1 MYFGG
6 GDGQAL
12 HILWRG
18 TDNHNMYFGG
28 GTDNLD
34 IYFGGGRT
42 TLIYSLEGGDRKPL
56 YLSNRITKPN

>member
-34 IYFGGGRT
+34 IYFGGGTDNLNIFFRGRGGQT
-42 TLIYSLEGGDRKPL
+42 TFVSIKY
-56 YLSNRITKPN
+56 YY